1 MKKVILAIVII
12 IMLFSLVGRACDSGT
27 SGSTAGTVRC
37 SYCGKTIIS
46 GGVKIH
52 CTPIYNGG
60 VVVCDYCGAKTS
72 ID

>member
-1 MKKVILAIVII
+1 MKN
-12 IMLFSLVGRACDSGT
+12 SGT

-52 CTPIYNGG
+52 CKPIYNGG